1 MCSPEPTKRWFVE
14 GPHHRYM
21 LDGGEY
27 GSCGSKSTCAGRRSM
42 QGTARLRRQCE
53 GSQRRASGRARGQA
67 ETESR
72 STLSRSSLR
81 MGSVSSLRPVIATAA
96 GAPGVSKRKQRGAG
110 KKTRRTVQRGTRG
123 HTAPNPRS
131 SGCPTAGMSRPPS
144 PVAPGTRAQHADS
157 GAEATGARATKSG
170 AYAQRRAGAGRVT
183 YQRRR
188 EVRQRRAPASPRAAP
203 AVLHRQPW
211 CRALTVCL
219 RRAPSPELTKPQ
231 KAGQNLGQRKIVARL
246 DHWSSLWGLGG
257 QVRVEIGGKDGS
269 GRR

>member
-1 MCSPEPTKRWFVE
+1 MFTGAHETMVRRGAPPQVHVGRRRVRLVRLQVHLRRPPVNAGHGATEETMRGEPAASKRARARAGRNRE
-14 GPHHRYM
+14 QEYLEQELAPHGLGLLLEARHCHR
-21 LDGGEY
+21 
-27 GSCGSKSTCAGRRSM
+27 CGS
-42 QGTARLRRQCE
+42 
-53 GSQRRASGRARGQA
+53 ARGEQTKA
-67 ETESR
+67 
-72 STLSRSSLR
+72 
-81 MGSVSSLRPVIATAA
+81 
-96 GAPGVSKRKQRGAG
+96 
-110 KKTRRTVQRGTRG
+110 TRRRKKDQEDGAARHART
-123 HTAPNPRS
+123 HCADPRS

-231 KAGQNLGQRKIVARL
+231 KAGQNLGQHKIVARL

>member
-42 QGTARLRRQCE
+42 QGTARLRRQCK

-110 KKTRRTVQRGTRG
+110 KKTRTVQRGTRG
-123 HTAPNPRS
+123 HTAPTHGPAAVPLPGCRGLPRQS
-131 SGCPTAGMSRPPS
+131 RQAPAHSTPTA
-144 PVAPGTRAQHADS
+144 VQKQQALAPR
-157 GAEATGARATKSG
+157 
-170 AYAQRRAGAGRVT
+170 
-183 YQRRR
+183 
-188 EVRQRRAPASPRAAP
+188 
-203 AVLHRQPW
+203 
-211 CRALTVCL
+211 
-219 RRAPSPELTKPQ
+219 
-231 KAGQNLGQRKIVARL
+231 KAGHMRSDGQAQ
-246 DHWSSLWGLGG
+246 GA
-257 QVRVEIGGKDGS
+257 
-269 GRR
+269 